1 MKFLYD
7 LLIYFLQ
14 SLLPILA
21 WFSPKM
27 RLFVSGRKNLLTRL
41 EKMIPPKKNKRV
53 WFHAA
58 SLGEYEQA
66 LPVMLA
72 LKVKNPN
79 LEIIVSFF
87 SPSGYEIRKNNE
99 LALCTTYLPLDTP
112 KNARAFLKIVNPDLI
127 LFVKYEIW
135 PNYLKVI
142 AKNDLPFYLISAVFR
157 KNQFLFTKF
166 GQFIRQALNS
176 FNHIFVQDQ
185 NSLRVLNAN
194 GFLNASWA
202 GDTRYDRV
210 IQQLQQDNRLPII
223 KHFKNNHKLFV
234 AGSTWPADEKVILS
248 SLNDLPKALKIIIA
262 PHQIDENH
270 IRKIE
275 STLNISYRRYSQ
287 IDLKS
292 DFDFKV
298 LIIDNIGLL
307 SRIYAYADLAY
318 VGGALGETGLH
329 NILEPAVFGVPVCIG
344 PNYHK
349 YPEAN
354 LFKAAGAL
362 QIIENTNDFKKT
374 VNRLTKDEI
383 YYKQLSEQTQ
393 NTVNQ
398 QAGATKKMLNKIAK
412 HLKN

>member
-7 LLIYFLQ
+7 LFIHILQ
-14 SLLPILA
+14 SLLTVLA
-21 WFSPKM
+21 WVSPKM
-27 RLFVSGRKNLLTRL
+27 KLFVSGRKNLLRKL
-41 EKMIPPKKNKRV
+41 EHTIPQKKNKRL
-53 WFHAA
+53 WLHAA

-66 LPVMLA
+66 LPIIRA
-72 LKVKNPN
+72 LKEKNPN

-99 LALCTTYLPLDTP
+99 WAICTTYLPLDTP
-112 KNARAFLKIVNPDLI
+112 KNAKAFLKIVNPDLI

-142 AKNDLPFYLISAVFR
+142 AKNDLPCYLISAVFR
-157 KNQFLFTKF
+157 KNHFLFTKF
-166 GQFIRQALNS
+166 GQFIRKALNS

-185 NSLRVLNAN
+185 NSLNVLNAN

-210 IQQLQQDNRLPII
+210 IQQLQQDNHLPII
-223 KHFKNNHKLFV
+223 KSFKKNHKLLV
-234 AGSTWPADEKVILS
+234 AGSTWPTDEKVILS
-248 SLNDLPKALKIIIA
+248 SLNELPKDLKIIIA
-262 PHQIDENH
+262 PHQVDENH

-275 STLNISYRRYSQ
+275 SMLNVSYRRYSQ

-292 DFDFKV
+292 DFDFKL
-298 LIIDNIGLL
+298 LIIDNIGIL

-329 NILEPAVFGVPVCIG
+329 NILEPAVFGVPICIG

-362 QIIENTNDFKKT
+362 QIIENTTDFKKT
-374 VNRLTKDEI
+374 INRMTSDEI
-383 YYKQLSEQTQ
+383 YHKKLSEKTQ
-393 NTVNQ
+393 NIVNQ
-398 QAGATKKMLNKIAK
+398 QAGATIRILNKIGQ
-412 HLKN
+412 HLKR

>member
-1 MKFLYD
+1 MK
-7 LLIYFLQ
+7 
-14 SLLPILA
+14 
-21 WFSPKM
+21 
-27 RLFVSGRKNLLTRL
+27 LFVSGRKNLLTRL
-41 EKMIPPKKNKRV
+41 EKKIPPKKNKRV
-53 WFHAA
+53 WLHAA

-99 LALCTTYLPLDTP
+99 LALCTTYLPLDTS
-112 KNARAFLKIVNPDLI
+112 KNAKAFLKIVNPDLI

-135 PNYLKVI
+135 PNYLEAI
-142 AKNDLPFYLISAVFR
+142 AKNDLPCYLISAVFR
-157 KNQFLFTKF
+157 KNQFLFTKL
-166 GQFIRQALNS
+166 GGFIRKTLSS
-176 FNHIFVQDQ
+176 FTHIFVQDQ
-185 NSLRVLNAN
+185 NSLAVLNAN
-194 GFLNASWA
+194 GSFRASWA

-210 IQQLQQDNRLPII
+210 IQQLQQNNHLPII
-223 KHFKNNHKLFV
+223 KSFKQNHKLFV

-248 SLNDLPKALKIIIA
+248 SLNDLPKELKIVIA
-262 PHQIDENH
+262 PHQVDENH

-275 STLNISYRRYSQ
+275 SVLNLPYRRYSQ

-292 DFDFKV
+292 DFDFKL
-298 LIIDNIGLL
+298 LIIDNIGIL

-362 QIIENTNDFKKT
+362 QIIENTTDFKKT
-374 VNRLTKDEI
+374 INRMTNDEI
-383 YYKQLSEQTQ
+383 YHRQLSEKTQ
-393 NTVNQ
+393 NIVNQ
-398 QAGATKKMLNKIAK
+398 QAGATKRILNKIAK
-412 HLKN
+412 HLEN